1 MHRIEQFVLGEL
13 GDSLE
18 RNARVR
24 RAGRQRRR
32 KGRNGSQQK
41 GLSVQGGVQWAGE
54 SEQSLGR
61 LEVGLGKGC
70 D

>member
-1 MHRIEQFVLGEL
+1 MYRSEQFVLGEL

-18 RNARVR
+18 RNTCVR
-24 RAGRQRRR
+24 WAGRQRRR

-41 GLSVQGGVQWAGE
+41 GLSVQGGVQWVGE
-54 SEQSLGR
+54 SEQSLWR